1 MKKYIGSLCV
11 FLLSVS
17 FLFAQPAKYTSQID
31 SAIIYLSDMKA
42 VSNVPGVSITVMK
55 KGEVVFSEGLGYADL
70 EQGVPV
76 DPARTKFRVGSV
88 SKPMTAAAL
97 AKLYE
102 AGKLDLDA
110 PIQRYV
116 PGFPKK
122 EHDITLRQLAGHIA
136 GIRHYR
142 GNEFLSSRNYETVTE
157 GLDIFKDDPLLFKPG
172 EKYSYSS
179 YAWNLISAAIE
190 SAAGEDFL
198 AYVDRV
204 VFDELGLEHTVA
216 DHVDSLIPYRTRYY
230 ARTGNGGVINAPF
243 VDNSYKW
250 AGGGFIS
257 TTEDLAKFGQAHIK
271 EGYLKKSTLN
281 LWRQSQ
287 KTSDGK
293 LTNYGIGWRS
303 GEFGGKKWFG
313 HSGGSVGGIT
323 QLIIYPE
330 EEVVVA
336 VLTNSSDVNYRN
348 VHHRIAHLFMN

>member
-1 MKKYIGSLCV
+1 MNKYIQAITLLLLSAT
-11 FLLSVS
+11 FLL
-17 FLFAQPAKYTSQID
+17 AQPSLYTTEID
-31 SAIIYLSDMKA
+31 SAILYLSDMKA
-42 VSNVPGVSITVMK
+42 VNKVPGVSITVMK
-55 KGEVVFSEGLGYADL
+55 KGEIVFSEGLGYADL
-70 EQGVPV
+70 EQRVPV

-102 AGKLDLDA
+102 AGKIDLDA
-110 PIQRYV
+110 PIQTYV
-116 PGFPKK
+116 PSFPKK

-136 GIRHYR
+136 GIRHYK
-142 GNEFLSSRNYETVTE
+142 GDEFLSAENYETVME

-190 SAAGEDFL
+190 AAAGEEFL
-198 AYVDRV
+198 SYVDRV
-204 VFDELGLEHTVA
+204 VFDELGLESTVA

-230 ARTGNGGVINAPF
+230 ERTGSGDIINAPF

-250 AGGGFIS
+250 AGGGFIA
-257 TTEDLAKFGQAHIK
+257 TTEDLAKFGHAHIK
-271 EGYLKKSTLN
+271 EGYLKQTTLD
-281 LWRQSQ
+281 LWRRSQ
-287 KTSDGK
+287 QTSDGK
-293 LTNYGIGWRS
+293 PTNYGIGWRS

-336 VLTNSSDVNYRN
+336 ILTNSSNVNYRN

>member
-1 MKKYIGSLCV
+1 MKKNALSLFLGLCLTS
-11 FLLSVS
+11 FLL
-17 FLFAQPAKYTSQID
+17 AQPALYTTEID
-31 SAIIYLSDMKA
+31 SAILHLSDMKA
-42 VSNVPGVSITVMK
+42 VNKVPGVSITVMK
-55 KGEVVFSEGLGYADL
+55 KGEIVFSEGLGYADL
-70 EQGVPV
+70 EQRVPV

-102 AGKLDLDA
+102 EGKIDLDA

-116 PGFPKK
+116 PFPKK
-122 EHDITLRQLAGHIA
+122 EYDLSLRQLAGHIA
-136 GIRHYR
+136 GIRHYK
-142 GNEFLSSRNYETVTE
+142 GDEFLSAKNYETVTE

-190 SAAGEDFL
+190 AAAGEDFL
-198 AYVDRV
+198 SYVDRV
-204 VFDELGLEHTVA
+204 VFDELGLENTVA

-230 ARTGNGGVINAPF
+230 ERTGSGEIVNAPF

-250 AGGGFIS
+250 AGGGFLS
-257 TTEDLAKFGQAHIK
+257 TTEDLAKFGHAHIK
-271 EGYLKKSTLN
+271 EGYLKQSTLD
-281 LWRQSQ
+281 LWRKSQ
-287 KTSDGK
+287 QTNDGK
-293 LTNYGIGWRS
+293 MTNYGIGWRS
-303 GEFGGKKWFG
+303 GEYGGKKWFG

-323 QLIIYPE
+323 QLIIYPA

-336 VLTNSSDVNYRN
+336 VLTNSSNVNYRN

>member
-1 MKKYIGSLCV
+1 MKKRIYS
-11 FLLSVS
+11 FSF
-17 FLFAQPAKYTSQID
+17 FLFFFVSLLAQPALYTTEID

-42 VSNVPGVSITVMK
+42 GSKVPGVSITVMK
-55 KGEVVFSEGLGYADL
+55 KGEIVFSEGLGYADL
-70 EQGVPV
+70 EQSVPV
-76 DPARTKFRVGSV
+76 DPSRTKFRVGSV

-102 AGKLDLDA
+102 AGKIDLDA
-110 PIQRYV
+110 PIQKYV
-116 PGFPKK
+116 PSFPKK

-142 GNEFLSSRNYETVTE
+142 GNEFLSAKNYETVLE
-157 GLDIFKDDPLLFKPG
+157 GLDIFKEDPLLFKPG

-190 SAAGEDFL
+190 AAAEEEFL
-198 AYVDRV
+198 SYVDRI
-204 VFDELGLEHTVA
+204 VFDEIGMEHTAA
-216 DHVDSLIPYRTRYY
+216 DHVDSLIPNRTRYY
-230 ARTGNGGVINAPF
+230 ALTAGGEIVNAPF

-250 AGGGFIS
+250 AGGGFIA
-257 TTEDLAKFGQAHIK
+257 TTEDLAKFGQAHLK
-271 EGYLKKSTLN
+271 EGYLKKATLE
-281 LWRQSQ
+281 LWRRSQ
-287 KTSDGK
+287 KTNDGK
-293 LTNYGIGWRS
+293 PTNYGIGWRS
-303 GEFGGKKWFG
+303 GEYNGKKWFG

-330 EEVVVA
+330 QEIVVA